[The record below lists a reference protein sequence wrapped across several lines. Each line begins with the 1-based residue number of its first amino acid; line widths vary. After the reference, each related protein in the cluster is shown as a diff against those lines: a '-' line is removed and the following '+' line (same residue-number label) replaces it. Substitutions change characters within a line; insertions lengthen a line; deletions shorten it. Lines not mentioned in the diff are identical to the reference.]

1 MDNGETN
8 QRMSYAIYYLA
19 PPDGDVTSD
28 VGLALCKAVDA
39 HRERYGGD
47 PAGVVVNS
55 VLIGKAREALDRLGL
70 SRLQVTASGG
80 CLAWEVW
87 LEISSDGHKSLAAQQ
102 ERTAAR
108 EILAK
113 VEQLAMFEEV
123 TT

>member
-1 MDNGETN
+1 MSDNGSNGRASFAVYGLVSPGGEVT
-8 QRMSYAIYYLA
+8 
-19 PPDGDVTSD
+19 GDVD
-28 VGLALCKAVDA
+28 PALCGALDA
-39 HRERYGGD
+39 HREQYGED